1 MSSTKTVI
9 NPCIL
14 DDFPE
19 DAYFADPIVGGS
31 LSASG
36 AKLLLEPH
44 CPAHYYYD
52 RTHPSKRTKALDA
65 GSIAHG
71 MILGT
76 GAKAIA
82 FPESVLSC
90 NGAAGT
96 KAAKEFREVHEADG
110 YIVVKQAELDEITA
124 MTESVR
130 NHPVAGGFFQPDTGK
145 AEQSLF
151 WRDIAHDIW
160 RRARLDWLPTIGE
173 STKEIVIAD
182 LKTARTA
189 NPRDWL
195 RSAVDLGYAMQA
207 ANYREG
213 VASLT
218 GLPITA
224 IRFAFVIVEKTPPY
238 VPVVIELDDESLQAG
253 AELMN
258 RAADTFARCKSTNT
272 WPGYCDDQ
280 IVTGTLPG
288 WYLDHIYEDAIE
300 V

>member
-1 MSSTKTVI
+1 MIITKPGI
-9 NPCIL
+9 YG
-14 DDFPE
+14 DFDE
-19 DAYFADPIVGGS
+19 AAYFADPIVDGS

-36 AKLLLEPH
+36 AKLLLDPH

-52 RTHPSKRTKALDA
+52 RTHPRPRTKALDT

-82 FPESVLSC
+82 YPEAVLSS

-96 KAAKEFREVHEADG
+96 KAAREFRETHEADG
-110 YIVVKQAELDEITA
+110 YIVVKQHELDEIAA
-124 MTESVR
+124 MTEAVR
-130 NHPVAGGFFQPDTGK
+130 SHPVAGGFFQEGTGK

-151 WRDIAHDIW
+151 WKDTAYGIW
-160 RRARLDWLPTIGE
+160 RRARLDWLPIVGND
-173 STKEIVIAD
+173 TKQITIAD

-218 GLPITA
+218 GLPISD
-224 IRFAFVIVEKTPPY
+224 IRFVFVIVEKTPPY

-258 RAADTFARCKSTNT
+258 RAADVFARCKSTNT

>member
-1 MSSTKTVI
+1 MIVTKPGI
-9 NPCIL
+9 YN
-14 DDFPE
+14 DFDE
-19 DAYFADPIVGGS
+19 AEYHSDPIVDGS

-36 AKLLLEPH
+36 AKLLLDPH

-82 FPESVLSC
+82 YPESVLSC

-96 KAAKEFREVHEADG
+96 KAAKEFKETHEADG

-124 MTESVR
+124 MVESVR
-130 NHPVAGGFFQPDTGK
+130 NHPVAGGFFQAGTGK

-151 WRDIAHDIW
+151 WKDTAHGIW
-160 RRARLDWLPTIGE
+160 RRARLDWLPTI
-173 STKEIVIAD
+173 KEGTRSITIAD

-195 RSAVDLGYAMQA
+195 RHAVDFGYAMQA
-207 ANYREG
+207 ANYIDG
-213 VASLT
+213 VRSLT
-218 GLPITA
+218 GIESV
-224 IRFAFVIVEKTPPY
+224 RFVFVIVEKDPPY

-258 RAADTFARCKSTNT
+258 RAADVFARCKSTNT

-280 IVTGTLPG
+280 IVTGSLPG
-288 WYLDHIYEDAIE
+288 WYLDHIYDDAIE